1 MFFPLVQAYLIIAH
15 SRYGINAKRRDGFRP
30 LVPLATWASLGAL
43 LTAVE
48 RAGATPEAPQS
59 SRIQWEVNGMFGW
72 TYKHIQQ

>member
-48 RAGATPEAPQS
+48 RAGAPTPEAPRPS
-59 SRIQWEVNGMFGW
+59 MDVW
-72 TYKHIQQ
+72 TYKNIQP